1 MALPPSTANWH
12 WKNKNVTPWAKDWL
26 KRELTTLSVTGDKE
40 GESVSISEV
49 TSVEGDVELGQRK
62 SKLLTIFDCDVR
74 MRWSGTTSTGDE
86 VKGTLSIPEV
96 SHEIICDGLSDFVFN
111 WVLETASN
119 AEVNAIYKLART
131 QLQSAIET
139 KLSTLPGSIIAT
151 HSKDIHISGTSTP
164 VSGTATPTPA
174 AAKAATP
181 LGAKKAAPE
190 TTKGVN
196 TTTVTVEPTFQ
207 ASADDIYSLLTDEK
221 KIPAWTRNAAVSQ
234 AKPDTEY
241 SLFGGG
247 VKGKY
252 VSLTPGKEVVQTWIL
267 QSPTW
272 PSGHAATLTTT
283 LDQGSDSTK
292 VTFSLAGVPLGMED
306 EIRRNLEGY
315 YVHGFK
321 SIGYVPISVSRPV
334 HSSSSRSR
342 SSSPRQKRSSKNG
355 AATLQEETLPPPPSL
370 FFPAAIIGTL
380 VLVAALAVP
389 LLTSSSTPIP
399 PRST

>member
-26 KRELTTLSVTGDKE
+26 KRELTTLSVTGGKE
-40 GESVSISEV
+40 GEVVSISEV

-74 MRWSGTTSTGDE
+74 MRWSGTTSSGSE

-111 WVLETASN
+111 WSLETASS
-119 AEVNAIYKLART
+119 AEVDAIYKLARS

-139 KLSTLPGSIIAT
+139 KLSTLPGDIIAT

-164 VSGTATPTPA
+164 VSGTATPIAKPA
-174 AAKAATP
+174 AVPAV
-181 LGAKKAAPE
+181 KKAAPQ
-190 TTKGVN
+190 TVKGVN

-207 ASADDIYSLLTDEK
+207 ASADDIYNLLTDEK

-252 VSLTPGKEVVQTWIL
+252 VSLSPGKEIVQSWIL

-272 PSGHAATLTTT
+272 PSGHSATLTTT
-283 LDQGSDSTK
+283 LNQGSDSTK
-292 VTFSLAGVPLGMED
+292 VTFSLTGVPLGMEE

-315 YVHGFK
+315 
-321 SIGYVPISVSRPV
+321 
-334 HSSSSRSR
+334 
-342 SSSPRQKRSSKNG
+342 
-355 AATLQEETLPPPPSL
+355 
-370 FFPAAIIGTL
+370 
-380 VLVAALAVP
+380 
-389 LLTSSSTPIP
+389 
-399 PRST
+399 